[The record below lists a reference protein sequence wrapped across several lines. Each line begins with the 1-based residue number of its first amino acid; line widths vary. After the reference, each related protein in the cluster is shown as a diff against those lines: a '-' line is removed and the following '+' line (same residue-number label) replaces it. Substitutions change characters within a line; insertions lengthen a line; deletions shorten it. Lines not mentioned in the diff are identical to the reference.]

1 MFGFG
6 PPADRKARRHWWRR
20 QIERQEQ
27 SHSTVAEFCRRLGVS
42 PVTFYSWKR
51 RFRDAPAEPAGI
63 VPTSLAVPPEV
74 SAPDAI
80 PPFLPVSI
88 LDSSAGIELEVELA
102 NACVVRLKGP
112 VDRYLLQ
119 AAITAAGELNGSGQG
134 AQ

>member
-6 PPADRKARRHWWRR
+6 PPVDRKARRHWWRR

-63 VPTSLAVPPEV
+63 VSNPLAGPPEV
-74 SAPDAI
+74 SASDSI

-88 LDSSAGIELEVELA
+88 VDSSASIELEVELA
-102 NACVVRLKGP
+102 NACVIRLKGP
-112 VDRYLLQ
+112 IDRYLLQ
-119 AAITAAGELNGSGQG
+119 AAITAAGELNGSRQG